1 VPSNLLRTHLRTVTD
16 TPTLQTI
23 AHTMRN
29 AQDKAQTL
37 ALPTSQHAVF
47 SVAEAYAVAQYVQ
60 QERIASGARCVGR
73 KIGFTNA
80 KIWDRYNVHQPIW
93 GPMYQHSVFKQP
105 AQFSLQGLLAPKI
118 EPEIVLHFHK
128 APAPSAD
135 AAAILDCID
144 WVAHGFEIVQCH
156 FADWQFKAADAIAD
170 GGLHGALLLG
180 EAVPVATLGPT
191 LLEAMRT
198 FRLDLFCDGTL
209 IDSGTGANVL
219 SSPLA
224 AVAHLVQLLANQA
237 QQGPHGVALQAG
249 EMVTTG
255 TVTAAFDVRVGQTW
269 HTLVQGIG
277 LPGLSVEFTA

>member
-47 SVAEAYAVAQYVQ
+47 SVADAYAVAQYVQ
-60 QERIASGARCVGR
+60 QERMAGGARCVGR

-80 KIWDRYNVHQPIW
+80 SIWDRYNVHQPIW
-93 GPMYQHSVFKQP
+93 GPMYQHSVRKQP
-105 AQFSLQGLLAPKI
+105 TQFSLQALLAPKI

-128 APAPSAD
+128 APAPGAD
-135 AAAILDCID
+135 AAAVLGCID

-156 FADWQFKAADAIAD
+156 FAGWQFKAADAIAD
-170 GGLHGALLLG
+170 AGLHGALLLG
-180 EAVPVATLGPT
+180 AAVPISSLGRDP
-191 LLEAMRT
+191 LAAMQT
-198 FRLDLFCDGTL
+198 FKLDLFCDDVL
-209 IDSGTGANVL
+209 VDSGTGANVL
-219 SSPLA
+219 GSPLA
-224 AVAHLVQLLANQA
+224 AVVHLVQLLTDQENQ
-237 QQGPHGVALQAG
+237 GLHGVALQAG

-255 TVTAAFDVRVGQTW
+255 TVTAAFEVRAGQTW
-269 HTLVQGIG
+269 RTQLQGIG
-277 LPGLSVEFTA
+277 LPGLTVEFTT